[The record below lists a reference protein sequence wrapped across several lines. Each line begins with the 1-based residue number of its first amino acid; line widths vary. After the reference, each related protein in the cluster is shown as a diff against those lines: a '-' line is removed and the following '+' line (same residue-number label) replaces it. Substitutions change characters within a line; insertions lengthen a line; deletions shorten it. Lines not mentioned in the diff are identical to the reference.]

1 MLLQRYTP
9 QNSSC
14 IILAMDRTT
23 AKWGHRWV
31 TPKAKE
37 QDSKIDRKGLVA
49 TEHISAGE
57 SVVVYGGIIIPKDD
71 LKEYRTLVGDYDVP
85 FDEDFSIAP
94 TSREEAVSV
103 VSINH
108 SCEPSLGW
116 KSPIMLVA
124 IKDIEP
130 GEELAVEYAMHGCY
144 PEEMKCGCG
153 TPSCRKVIWPD
164 DWKNTEIQ
172 AKYGKWFMPRI
183 KEKF

>member
-1 MLLQRYTP
+1 
-9 QNSSC
+9 
-14 IILAMDRTT
+14 MDETT
-23 AKWGHRWV
+23 KKWGHRWV

-49 TEHISAGE
+49 TERISAGE
-57 SVVVYGGIIIPKDD
+57 PVVVYGGIIIPKDD
-71 LKEYRTLVGDYDVP
+71 LTEYRALVGDYDVP

-94 TSREEAVSV
+94 TSREEAIAV

-108 SCEPSLGW
+108 SCEPTLGW

-124 IKDIEP
+124 IKDVEP
-130 GEELAVEYAMHGCY
+130 GEELTVEYAMHGCY

-153 TPSCRKVIWPD
+153 TPSCRKTIRPD
-164 DWKNTEIQ
+164 DWKDPEIQ